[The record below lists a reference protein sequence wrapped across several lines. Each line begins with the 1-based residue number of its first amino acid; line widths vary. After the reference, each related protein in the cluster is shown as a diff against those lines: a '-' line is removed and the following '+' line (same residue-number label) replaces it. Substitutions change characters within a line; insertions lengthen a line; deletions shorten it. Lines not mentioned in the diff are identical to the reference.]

1 MRISISLFVLC
12 LSGLLAAQCY
22 PDRHNTTWFD
32 AWISCETTIGP
43 VASHGESHWIQYDL
57 GHLYL
62 LGELEIWNINDP
74 LHLDRGAQTIHIDVS
89 EDGEE
94 WTAMADQTLN
104 QGSGLSIYEGQT
116 VMDFDGAAVRYL
128 LLTIESTYGADCG
141 GISEMRVGVEGVI
154 SSISEFETP
163 NACFEV
169 QVYPNPHYDVF
180 NARIE
185 SICGGTIDLALY
197 DATGRLVQSIRS
209 NQVSESSI
217 FELGSSDLPA
227 GIYYLSVQQ
236 DDALGRYQ
244 IIKTR

>member
-1 MRISISLFVLC
+1 MRISISLLLITC
-12 LSGLLAAQCY
+12 CGLLSAQCY

-32 AWISCETTIGP
+32 AWVSCETSVGP

-57 GHLYL
+57 GYTYL

-74 LHLDRGAQTIHIDVS
+74 QNLGRGAQAIYIDVS
-89 EDGEE
+89 EDGET
-94 WTAMADQTLN
+94 WTAMPDQTLLP
-104 QGSGLSIYEGQT
+104 GSGLSIYEGQT
-116 VMDFDGAAVRYL
+116 VMDFDGEPVRYL
-128 LLTIESTYGADCG
+128 LITIESTYGAACG

-154 SSISEFETP
+154 SSITEFETP

-169 QVYPNPHYDVF
+169 LVYPNPHQDVF

-185 SICGGTIDLALY
+185 SICGGSMDMTLH
-197 DATGRLVQSIRS
+197 DATGRLVQSKQLG
-209 NQVSESSI
+209 QVSESAV
-217 FELGSSDLPA
+217 FELGGSELPP